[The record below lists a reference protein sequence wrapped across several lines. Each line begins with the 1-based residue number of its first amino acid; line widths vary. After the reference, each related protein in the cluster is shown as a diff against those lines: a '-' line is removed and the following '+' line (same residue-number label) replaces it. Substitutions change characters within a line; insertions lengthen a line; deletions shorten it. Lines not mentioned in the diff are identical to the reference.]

1 MCCGWLYLVV
11 RNQPYRARLDNLMAT
26 ILNSH
31 LLLTLICGMA
41 LKLYDATPQKDAYEQ
56 TGFAVLIVAVT
67 IVCNILGVSSV
78 LLGTT
83 CGQRL
88 VEKYDNGDSKS
99 KAKASAISP
108 SGLSVEK

>member
-1 MCCGWLYLVV
+1 
-11 RNQPYRARLDNLMAT
+11 
-26 ILNSH
+26 
-31 LLLTLICGMA
+31 MA

-56 TGFAVLIVAVT
+56 TGFAILIVAVT
-67 IVCNILGVSSV
+67 IVCNVLGVSSSF
-78 LLGTT
+78 LGTT